1 MRKKILPLLVLAIL
15 TTTSYSQHR
24 PSLSWKISDFQV
36 STGMENSTS
45 AFSIRPNEFT
55 RFAPGSS
62 IISPGGADPYG
73 FGFPYDWSSSML
85 NIHLGLNPF
94 NKSTGET
101 RLNRTLRLGLSAQQF
116 SNNLYSTFNGSTT
129 RVDTLLNGNNSSI
142 FGFVDSVRYEN
153 TYSDYSAT
161 ALKLDAAFLWS
172 TDGSRRVSLFA
183 GLGVNA
189 GLLVAAQTYIHSHE
203 WTERQIT
210 DSTGYPIS
218 FTNFN
223 GDRFDSREERFNNKT
238 GWAGTAYIPFGV
250 DFRIGKK
257 HSFWKQLHLF
267 TEVRPALSF
276 VSIPETKTVLIPGVQ
291 NTFGLKV
298 RW

>member
-1 MRKKILPLLVLAIL
+1 MRSPCLLLLLLAGFV
-15 TTTSYSQHR
+15 TKVSAQQRNTF
-24 PSLSWKISDFQV
+24 SWKISDFQV
-36 STGMENSTS
+36 STGMENSMT

-62 IISPGGADPYG
+62 IISPGGVDPYG
-73 FGFPYDWSSSML
+73 FGFPYDWSSSLL

-116 SNNLYSTFNGSTT
+116 SNTLYSTSNRSSD
-129 RVDTLLNGNNSSI
+129 RIDTLLNANSSSI

-153 TYSDYSAT
+153 TYADYSAT

-172 TDGSRRVSLFA
+172 TDASRRVSLFA
-183 GLGVNA
+183 GVGVNA